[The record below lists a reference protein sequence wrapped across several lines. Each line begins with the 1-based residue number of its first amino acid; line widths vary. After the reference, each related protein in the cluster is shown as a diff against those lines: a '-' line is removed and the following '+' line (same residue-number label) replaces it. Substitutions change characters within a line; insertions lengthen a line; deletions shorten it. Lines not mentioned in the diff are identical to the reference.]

1 MQKLI
6 LITGDL
12 AAGKSTLAEHI
23 SKRYQI
29 PTFTKDKIKE
39 LLCDRIGFSNRE
51 ENLNLSYLSFDL
63 LYHIFECFAD
73 TGSSV
78 VLESNFRQ
86 NELDRLKT
94 AAEQTG
100 YEIVTIFL
108 TGDLHILHQR
118 YLNRASSG
126 TRHPA
131 HLSQNLDSIDD
142 FIAVSKANVPKFL
155 YGTIIPIN
163 TTLPDSPFDLSCDE
177 RIVHALSSCSV

>member
-23 SKRYQI
+23 SKRYRI
-29 PTFTKDKIKE
+29 PTFTKDRIKE
-39 LLCDRIGFSNRE
+39 LLCDRFGFSNRE

-63 LYHIFECFAD
+63 LYHIFECFAN
-73 TGSSV
+73 TGSSL

-86 NELDRLKT
+86 SELDRLKT

-131 HLSQNLDSIDD
+131 HLSQNLDSVDD
-142 FIAVSKANVPKFL
+142 FITVSKANVPKFL
-155 YGTIIPIN
+155 YGTIIPID
-163 TTLPDSPFDLSCDE
+163 TTLPGKPFDLSGDE
-177 RIVHALSSCSV
+177 RIVSVLSTFTK